1 MAWEVEPLRL
11 RLSSRGKRG
20 EVAHDMWREVEKLT
34 LNVVT
39 AARSLRGSHTSAK
52 FTARKEH

>member
-1 MAWEVEPLRL
+1 MAGEVEPLRL

-20 EVAHDMWREVEKLT
+20 EVAHDMWREVEKLM

-39 AARSLRGSHTSAK
+39 AAGS
-52 FTARKEH
+52 